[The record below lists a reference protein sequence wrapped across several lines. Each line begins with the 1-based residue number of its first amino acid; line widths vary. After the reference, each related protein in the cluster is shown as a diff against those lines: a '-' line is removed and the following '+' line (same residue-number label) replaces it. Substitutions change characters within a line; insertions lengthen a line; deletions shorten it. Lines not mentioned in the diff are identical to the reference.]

1 MNARNYRHTASFGK
15 RAEYFII
22 AQMLKE
28 GLDCYVPL
36 VDDEGIDV
44 IVKKDDKTFI
54 MVQIKARSK
63 NVRSGDAALFA
74 NLHHEY
80 RNNYFFVFYSERMQK
95 DTEKP
100 FYWIL
105 SSKEFLNEANTNKTG
120 KYIGSKCIWFNGN
133 KRNKNTGKKEEYIKE
148 RFEKYV
154 CTNFQK
160 IINNEIKD

>member
-1 MNARNYRHTASFGK
+1 METKKYRHTASFGK

-44 IVKKDDKTFI
+44 VIKKNDKTFV

-74 NLHHEY
+74 NLHHEH
-80 RNNYFFVFYSERMQK
+80 RDNYFFVFYSERMQK

-105 SSKEFLNEANTNKTG
+105 SSEEFLSLSNTNKTG
-120 KYIGSKCIWFNGN
+120 KHIGSKCIWFNGN
-133 KRNKNTGKKEEYIKE
+133 KTNKKTGQKEEYIKE
-148 RFEKYV
+148 QFLKYV
-154 CTNFQK
+154 YSDFKK
-160 IINNEIKD
+160 IIS

>member
-1 MNARNYRHTASFGK
+1 MKTKNYRHTASFGK

-44 IVKKDDKTFI
+44 VVKKDDKTFI

-63 NVRSGDAALFA
+63 NVISGDAALFA
-74 NLHHEY
+74 NLYHEK
-80 RNNYFFVFYSERMQK
+80 RDNYFFVFYSERMQN

-105 SSKEFLNEANTNKTG
+105 SSEEFLQLATTNKTG
-120 KYIGSKCIWFNGN
+120 KHVGSRSIWFNGN
-133 KRNKNTGKKEEYIKE
+133 KKNKITGKKEEYIKE
-148 RFEKYV
+148 QFKKYV
-154 CTNFQK
+154 YSDFK
-160 IINNEIKD
+160 RILK

>member
-1 MNARNYRHTASFGK
+1 METKKYRHTASFGK

-44 IVKKDDKTFI
+44 VIKKNDKTFV

-74 NLHHEY
+74 NLHHEH
-80 RNNYFFVFYSERMQK
+80 RDNYFFVFYSERMQK
-95 DTEKP
+95 DTEKS

-105 SSKEFLNEANTNKTG
+105 SSEEFLSLSNTNKTG
-120 KYIGSKCIWFNGN
+120 KHIGSKCIWFNGN
-133 KRNKNTGKKEEYIKE
+133 KTNKKTGQKEEYIKE
-148 RFEKYV
+148 QFLKYV
-154 CTNFQK
+154 YTDFKK
-160 IINNEIKD
+160 IIS

>member
-1 MNARNYRHTASFGK
+1 METKKYRHTASFGK

-44 IVKKDDKTFI
+44 VIKKNDKTFV

-74 NLHHEY
+74 NLHHEH
-80 RNNYFFVFYSERMQK
+80 RDNYFFVFYSERMQK

-105 SSKEFLNEANTNKTG
+105 SSEEFLSLSNTNKTG
-120 KYIGSKCIWFNGN
+120 KHIGSKCIWFNGN
-133 KRNKNTGKKEEYIKE
+133 KTNKKTGQKEEYIKE
-148 RFEKYV
+148 QFLKYV
-154 CTNFQK
+154 YTDFKK
-160 IINNEIKD
+160 IIS

>member
-1 MNARNYRHTASFGK
+1 METKKYRHTASFGK

-44 IVKKDDKTFI
+44 VIKKNDKTFV

-63 NVRSGDAALFA
+63 NVRSGNAALFA
-74 NLHHEY
+74 NLHHEH
-80 RNNYFFVFYSERMQK
+80 RDNYFFVFYSERMQK

-105 SSKEFLNEANTNKTG
+105 SSEEFLSLSNTNKTG
-120 KYIGSKCIWFNGN
+120 KHIGSKCIWFNGN
-133 KRNKNTGKKEEYIKE
+133 KTNKKTGQKEEYIKE
-148 RFEKYV
+148 QFLKYV
-154 CTNFQK
+154 YSDFKK
-160 IINNEIKD
+160 IIS

>member
-1 MNARNYRHTASFGK
+1 METKKYRHTASFGK

-44 IVKKDDKTFI
+44 VIKKNDKTFV

-63 NVRSGDAALFA
+63 NVRSGNAALFA
-74 NLHHEY
+74 NLHHEH
-80 RNNYFFVFYSERMQK
+80 RDNYFFVFYSERMQK

-105 SSKEFLNEANTNKTG
+105 SSEEFLSLSNTNKTG
-120 KYIGSKCIWFNGN
+120 KHIGSKCIWFNGN
-133 KRNKNTGKKEEYIKE
+133 KTNKKKGQKEEYIKE
-148 RFEKYV
+148 QFLKYV
-154 CTNFQK
+154 YSDFKK
-160 IINNEIKD
+160 IIS